1 MKDVT
6 ELPTKQNVVMNDE
19 QIIVKPIYAKI
30 PQLAK
35 LCGLSKSTIYRIL
48 DRWEDE
54 PNGVS
59 DMYISISA
67 TLKVV
72 KIESF
77 EGYLKTINKKWM

>member
-1 MKDVT
+1 MKNVT
-6 ELPTKQNVVMNDE
+6 EIPTKVNTITSDE
-19 QIIVKPIYAKI
+19 QIRVEAIYAKV

-54 PNGVS
+54 PNGIE
-59 DMYISISA
+59 DMFVSISA

-72 KIESF
+72 EIEKFKS
-77 EGYLKTINKKWM
+77 YLRTINKKWM

>member
-1 MKDVT
+1 MKNVT
-6 ELPTKQNVVMNDE
+6 EIPTKVNTITSDE
-19 QIIVKPIYAKI
+19 QINVKPIYAKV

-54 PNGVS
+54 PNGID
-59 DMYISISA
+59 DMFVSISA

-72 KIESF
+72 EIEKF
-77 EGYLKTINKKWM
+77 KDYLRSINKKWM